1 MNDTNQP
8 ITPYPV
14 SISDTTQPITQ
25 YPVSIWEGIAI
36 ASGAVLLVIA
46 GVAGLGYKMVR
57 NAFAPHRAEA
67 IAHNLMEFKIPGGS
81 QGAFGLTLGGA
92 TIAVVTSKDS
102 LNNQTKAIPYSSNLP
117 PVIELIIAKT
127 PPDRESNDNPPQDYN
142 PAFSFSGLSF
152 SYQSDNGFQ
161 ATSSHLENKPFCG
174 ETVPVTI
181 QEGQQTFANQ
191 PNSVPAIKYSVR
203 RSFVNHQRL
212 VVVTAIGDQAEEK
225 AATVF
230 NSLKCK

>member
-1 MNDTNQP
+1 MNETN
-8 ITPYPV
+8 
-14 SISDTTQPITQ
+14 QPITQ

-36 ASGAVLLVIA
+36 ASGAVLLVIT

-57 NAFAPHRAEA
+57 NAFAPKRAEA
-67 IAHNLMEFKIPGGS
+67 IAYNLMDYKIPGGS

-92 TIAVVTSKDS
+92 TIAVVTSKNS
-102 LNNQTKAIPYSSNLP
+102 LNNLPGASPYSTNLP
-117 PVIELIIAKT
+117 PIVELIIAKT
-127 PPDRESNDNPPQDYN
+127 PPDRESNDNPPQDFN

-161 ATSSHLENKPFCG
+161 ATSSRWENKPFCG

-181 QEGQQTFANQ
+181 QEGQQTFANK

-203 RSFVNHQRL
+203 RSLETHQRL
-212 VVVTAIGDQAEEK
+212 VVVTAIGEK
-225 AATVF
+225 AQDNAATVF
-230 NSLKCK
+230 NSLKCQ